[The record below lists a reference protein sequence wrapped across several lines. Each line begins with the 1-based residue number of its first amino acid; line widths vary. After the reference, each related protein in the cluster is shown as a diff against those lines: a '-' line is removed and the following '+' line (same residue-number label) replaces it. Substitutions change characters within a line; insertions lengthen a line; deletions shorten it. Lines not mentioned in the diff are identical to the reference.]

1 MKTIHKIVASG
12 LGSGF
17 SPVAPGT
24 VGSLIGCLLAYFF
37 NFVFAD
43 YDLSIYYLLFTVYC
57 LLLIFIGI
65 ISVNQLEKD
74 WGTDAPRFTI
84 DEIAGMSI
92 SLLFVP
98 LTWQFV
104 LIAFVLFRFF
114 DILKPF
120 GIRSLEKLNGG
131 LGVMLDDVLAGIY
144 ACVLLHV
151 ILFSWQYF
159 SIIFHS

>member
-37 NFVFAD
+37 NFIFSEND
-43 YDLSIYYLLFTVYC
+43 FSIYCLFFTVYC
-57 LLLIFIGI
+57 FLLIFIGI

-74 WGTDAPRFTI
+74 WGNDSPKFTI

-98 LTWQFV
+98 LTWQSV
-104 LIAFVLFRFF
+104 LIAFILFRFF

-120 GIRSLEKLNGG
+120 GIRSLEKLKGG
-131 LGVMLDDVLAGIY
+131 LGVMMDDVLAGIY
-144 ACVLLHV
+144 ACVFLHV
-151 ILFSWQYF
+151 ILFSFQYF
-159 SIIFHS
+159 